1 MTRCPD
7 CGALRT
13 ADQCP
18 SCGLTSAAAE
28 VMFRKRLIRRILV
41 FLVGSLAFP
50 YVSQI
55 YPPLDLDLMLVFFGV
70 LFFAGLTVAIFLD
83 RRARKHREIEL
94 LKRVF
99 SGFVPLPLLLA
110 GFILVNGSLDSS
122 KDIRYIPTTIVGRY
136 YMKGVVRGSR
146 RLLVHSWRSD
156 NGVERLPVDSDDFD
170 RFKVGDSLEVAV
182 EPGALGI
189 PWVYGVYRHGAPAS
203 PTD

>member
-41 FLVGSLAFP
+41 FLVGSLGFP
-50 YVSQI
+50 YISQV

-70 LFFAGLTVAIFLD
+70 LFFTGLTMAIFLD
-83 RRARKHREIEL
+83 RRARKHQEIEI

-99 SGFVPLPLLLA
+99 SGLVPLPLLLA

-122 KDIRYIPTTIVGRY
+122 KDIRYMPTTIVGRY

-189 PWVYGVYRHGAPAS
+189 PWVYGVYRRGVPAG